1 MEATVSETPTAEN
14 RVNDAILE
22 SHILR
27 TASNLQNNSVQ
38 LQTPGVFQIGGKF
51 ALCGDFF
58 FNCTFS
64 TGLNYDTLF
73 ILKTIFLHYLI

>member
-22 SHILR
+22 RHILR